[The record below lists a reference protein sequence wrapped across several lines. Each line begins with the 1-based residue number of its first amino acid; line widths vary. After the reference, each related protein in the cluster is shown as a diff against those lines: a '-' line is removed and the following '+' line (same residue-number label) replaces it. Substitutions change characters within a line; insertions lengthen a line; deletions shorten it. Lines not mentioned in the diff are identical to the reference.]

1 MSKDTRYQTDDLSKL
16 PDDLNSVPQPQP
28 QPQAKPAK
36 TVVVQPPAPP
46 AQAMPKPMP
55 QSDYVCLKDRMQ
67 ELLAEVEQ
75 LREKIEVQEGVL
87 NAIKDL
93 ETSTLDG
100 QEKINKALTDLL
112 TKLVDAYATRAQ
124 AETNAAEARRAAA
137 EVAAQAA
144 QQPQHQSEEEPEG
157 AWAKFKAWWTHR
169 RQLKARKRR
178 QREAQEDAEWEIEQ
192 RKRLLKLRELADGP
206 ASAEGV
212 EASIEADRVEEEI
225 NRKKKS
231 AAA

>member
-1 MSKDTRYQTDDLSKL
+1 MSKDKRYQVNDPADL
-16 PDDLNSVPQPQP
+16 PDDLNSVPQP
-28 QPQAKPAK
+28 K
-36 TVVVQPPAPP
+36 TVVVAPP
-46 AQAMPKPMP
+46 DPQSKQQQAALPKPMP
-55 QSDYVCLKDRMQ
+55 QSDYVCLKDRMVT
-67 ELLAEVEQ
+67 LLAEVEQ
-75 LREKIEVQEGVL
+75 LKEKIEVQEGVL

-100 QEKINKALTDLL
+100 QEKINQALADLL
-112 TKLVDAYATRAQ
+112 TKLVDAYAARAQ
-124 AETNAAEARRAAA
+124 AETHAAEARRAAA
-137 EVAAQAA
+137 DAAAQAA
-144 QQPQHQSEEEPEG
+144 QTTAPAPEQEPEG
-157 AWAKFKAWWTHR
+157 AWNKFKAWWTHR
-169 RQLKARKRR
+169 RQMKARKRR
-178 QREAQEDAEWEIEQ
+178 QREEQENAEWEIEQ